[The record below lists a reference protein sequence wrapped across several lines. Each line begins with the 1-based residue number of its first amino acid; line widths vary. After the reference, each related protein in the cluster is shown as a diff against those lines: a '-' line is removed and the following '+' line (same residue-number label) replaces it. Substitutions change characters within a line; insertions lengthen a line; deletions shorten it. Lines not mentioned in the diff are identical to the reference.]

1 MGCGTLGPGPDEE
14 VDVVAMPIPRGLMT
28 LAEYDALPEDNSA
41 HYELQ
46 EGVLVGSPRPIRKHQ
61 RALVVLATEIDHQLP
76 LGWEVVIDFEV
87 VVRAEEPVI
96 LRAPDLVVVPVG
108 GPEKRVP
115 ASEVRLAVEIIS
127 PGSRNVD
134 TQLKSFEYAEAGIPH
149 YWLVDLDPP
158 AVSITVFGHGAPGEG
173 YAESQTSTAALV
185 VEEPFGL
192 RIDVPGLLAER

>member
-1 MGCGTLGPGPDEE
+1 
-14 VDVVAMPIPRGLMT
+14 VAMPIPRGLMT
-28 LAEYDALPEDNSA
+28 LEEYDALPEDNSA

-46 EGVLVGSPRPIRKHQ
+46 EGVLVVSPRAIRKHQ
-61 RALVVLATEIDHQLP
+61 AALLMLAMQIHRQLP
-76 LGWEVVIDFEV
+76 PGWQVLIDFEV

-108 GPEKRVP
+108 GPQKRVP

-158 AVSITVFGHGAPGEG
+158 AASITVFGHGAPGDG
-173 YAESQTSTAALV
+173 YMESLTASGVLA

-192 RIDVPGLLAER
+192 RVDVAGLLAGS